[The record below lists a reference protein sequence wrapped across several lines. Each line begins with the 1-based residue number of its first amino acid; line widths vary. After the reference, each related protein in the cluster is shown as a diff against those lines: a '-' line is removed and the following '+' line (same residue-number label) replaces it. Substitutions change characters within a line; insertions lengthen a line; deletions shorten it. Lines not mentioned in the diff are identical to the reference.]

1 MGTTKNLVSEQ
12 GVEKLKEIVKDARVC
27 HLASALDKR
36 PISTRPMSTLSVD
49 DDGTLWFF
57 SSISSGKNDEIES
70 DPDVQLFYSQNSQSE
85 YLTVFGHAE
94 VITDRNKIEE
104 RWTPIAKV
112 WFKEGKD
119 DPDISLIKVT
129 PVDAYYW
136 DTKNNKM
143 IQLMKMFAGA
153 VTGKTMDDG
162 IEGHIKVN

>member
-1 MGTTKNLVSEQ
+1 MGTTKDLVSTE
-12 GVEKLKEIVKDARVC
+12 GVEKLKEIAKDAKIC
-27 HLASALDKR
+27 HLATGLDKR
-36 PISTRPMSTLSVD
+36 PISTRPMSTLQVD
-49 DDGTLWFF
+49 ADGTLWFF
-57 SSISSGKNDEIES
+57 SNISSGKNDEIES

-94 VITDRNKIEE
+94 VVLDRDKIESL
-104 RWTPIAKV
+104 WTPIAKV
-112 WFKEGKD
+112 WFTEGKN

-143 IQLMKMFAGA
+143 IQLIKMFAGA

-162 IEGHIKVN
+162 IEGHIKV